1 MGNEDKYAQ
10 YPERPSDSRVRYFDG
25 QFLGSQDFIDEQRY
39 HIDRVRRLTA
49 LLRVRGVSEG
59 LGVTS
64 PAVLKLKIDPGTA
77 IDERGRQLVLLTP
90 REVALP
96 ADIVKP
102 AQYVLCLTYAQ
113 LTDRTMGGT
122 AEQKGT
128 RGDTRFRDDVTV
140 GYYGVGKA
148 APDGSIALAL
158 LTIDGAGAIAVTYP
172 ADVRVYSGL
181 RLGGPGSP
189 TLTVFGDPRPKDA
202 VLAGNLRVQGTLSV
216 SDGIIQNGPTP
227 LGGTTDLGLYSQV
240 ANANL
245 RLVSTG
251 GPIAFFSDGGIGSN
265 RMHEFAANA
274 DITFAL
280 TRNPL
285 RLSGAFT
292 NYADASKSEISN
304 DTNQF
309 KSLML
314 VGNSSGGAGRVV
326 GVWDHLNVAGR
337 ARVGST
343 LSVGEGIIH
352 NSPNPLGGTADLGL
366 YQQTA
371 GNWMRFVTNGG
382 PFKFFADGGVGTKA
396 LHEFAA
402 NGDLTLNMQRNPL
415 RLSSGF
421 TDYADAT
428 KAEISN
434 DNGQF
439 KCLMILGN
447 NSAGG
452 GRLVGVWDHLSVN
465 GRLRVL
471 SSISVNNGAST
482 RGLQIGGFENGVGV
496 DSSDVSPNAGYIR
509 FGDNTGWR
517 LHFAR
522 SKDAPNA
529 ALNQGPGAALMTVH
543 DSGQV
548 GIGTVNP
555 SGQVRLRLHT
565 PTAANTWSGR
575 LVAGGDQSVVVAGEF
590 NNLAVLGAHNA
601 ALNAWQDVYL
611 NPYGARVC
619 VGTVTPETATLTVQ
633 GTTVLRTGGNGGWDR
648 LVVTTTKD
656 WGDGDAQYVTLG
668 AGGATGVMFS
678 NPHVAWRASNGS
690 AAIRYGR
697 AGGTASNTYWDV
709 GVRGDG
715 SFSFYPVDNNSIGN
729 TEQLRLDRGGF
740 VTVGNRAPLRFSQ
753 GWTGFPDGNS
763 SASEISNDIDGY
775 KTLMIIGNKSAGAER
790 RVGMWDRV
798 DVNGTL
804 NINGNGNANGAFI
817 VNQRGAW
824 DGLRVTNHTNRGVFM
839 NLCYEGD
846 NNTFILYHQ
855 NAQGQY
861 MRQDGVW
868 QRNSDRSLKHDIT
881 DMHDALELALKL
893 RPVRYKWNATG
904 TPCLGFIA
912 QEVQPLFP
920 EIVSEMTHGTGDESR
935 KVLGVKYDTFGV
947 IAIAAVQQL
956 KQELEAKIAALDA
969 QLRELAGVRR

>member
-39 HIDRVRRLTA
+39 HVDRVRRLTA
-49 LLRVRGVSEG
+49 LLRVRGVSDG
-59 LGVTS
+59 LGVS
-64 PAVLKLKIDPGTA
+64 APAVLKLKIEPGTA

-90 REVALP
+90 RDFTLP

-158 LTIDGAGAIAVTYP
+158 LTIDGAGAVAVTYP
-172 ADVRVYSGL
+172 ADVRVYSGV
-181 RLGGPGSP
+181 RVGGPGSP
-189 TLTVFGDPRPKDA
+189 TLTAYGDPRPKDA
-202 VLAGNLRVQGTLSV
+202 VLAGNLRVQGALSV

-227 LGGTTDLGLYSQV
+227 LGGTADLGLYSQV
-240 ANANL
+240 ANAGV
-245 RLVSTG
+245 RLVSSG
-251 GPIAFFSDGGIGSN
+251 GPFGFYADGGIGTS

-274 DITFAL
+274 DVTLAL

-285 RLSGAFT
+285 RFSNAFT
-292 NYADASKSEISN
+292 NYADANKSEISN
-304 DTNQF
+304 DTNQY
-309 KSLML
+309 KSLMI

-543 DSGQV
+543 DSGQLS
-548 GIGTVNP
+548 IGTVNP
-555 SGQVRLRLHT
+555 SGQVRLRLYT
-565 PTAANTWSGR
+565 PTAANTWCGR
-575 LVAGGDQSVVVAGEF
+575 LVAGGDQSVIVAGEV
-590 NNLAVLGAHNA
+590 NNIAVLGAHNA

-611 NPYGARVC
+611 NPYGCRVGI
-619 VGTVTPETATLTVQ
+619 GTTSLEGATLTVQ
-633 GTTVLRTGGNGGWDR
+633 GATVLRTGGVGGWDR
-648 LVVTTTKD
+648 LVVGTTKE
-656 WGDGDAQYVTLG
+656 WGDGENQYVTLG
-668 AGGATGVMFS
+668 SNGAIGVMLS
-678 NPHVAWRASNGS
+678 NPHVTWRDSRAS
-690 AAIRYGR
+690 IRYGR
-697 AGGTASNTYWDV
+697 TGGAAGNTYWDV
-709 GVRGDG
+709 GLRGDG
-715 SFSFYPVDNNSIGN
+715 SFSFVPLDNN
-729 TEQLRLDRGGF
+729 
-740 VTVGNRAPLRFSQ
+740 P
-753 GWTGFPDGNS
+753 
-763 SASEISNDIDGY
+763 
-775 KTLMIIGNKSAGAER
+775 
-790 RVGMWDRV
+790 
-798 DVNGTL
+798 
-804 NINGNGNANGAFI
+804 INGWEALKIGRDGAVSLGAGPLVI
-817 VNQRGAW
+817 NQRDVGY
-824 DGLRVTNHTNRGVFM
+824 GLRITNHTNRGVYM
-839 NLCYEGD
+839 NICYEGGND
-846 NNTFILYHQ
+846 TMIFYHQ
-855 NAQGQY
+855 SGSGQY

-881 DMHDALELALKL
+881 PMDDALALAMQL
-893 RPVRYKWNATG
+893 RPVRYKWNSTN

-912 QEVQPLFP
+912 QEVLPLFP
-920 EIVSEMTHGTGDESR
+920 EIVSETTHGTGDASR
-935 KVLGVKYDTFGV
+935 KVLGMKYDTFGV

-956 KQELEAKIAALDA
+956 KQQLEAKIAALDA